1 MRTLAHF
8 DFKDKRVLLR
18 ADLDVP
24 IDDKTGEITDDFR
37 LKLAVPTI
45 KHLLKKKAKQI
56 IIMGHMDSPE
66 GKVVENLKMDKVA
79 LRLIRLL
86 KRNVYKTR
94 DCINIKI
101 PPDEK
106 VVLLENLRFHAEEE
120 KNDDLFAQ
128 QLSAYADI
136 YVNNAF
142 ATCHRAHASMHAI
155 TKYLPGCVGLQ
166 VQKEVENLDISKMQ
180 KPIVA
185 ILGGAKL
192 KTKIP
197 IIKKMLLQADKVLV
211 GGGMIFT
218 FYAAKRWEIGNSLC
232 DNDYLDDA
240 RMMINNEKLVLPRDI
255 VIAKASLTE
264 GIATVPAD
272 KIPKDMIGLDIGE
285 LSVAEFKMEL
295 NNARTIIWNGPL
307 GYYEKKP
314 FDNATIEIAK
324 YLGTLDCNKIVGG
337 GDTADLIHKEG
348 LDKNFSFISSGGGAS
363 LELLS
368 GKELVAIK
376 ALEEQKV

>member
-24 IDDKTGEITDDFR
+24 LDDNGDVKDDFR
-37 LKLAVPTI
+37 LKLLVPTV
-45 KHLLKKKAKQI
+45 KLLLKKKAKQI

-66 GKVVENLKMDKVA
+66 GKVVDKLKMDKVA
-79 LRLIRLL
+79 LRLIKLL
-86 KRNVYKTR
+86 GRSVYKTR
-94 DCINIKI
+94 DCIKIKI

-120 KNDDLFAQ
+120 KNDDAFAS
-128 QLSAYADI
+128 QLACYADI

-155 TKYLPGCVGLQ
+155 TKFLPGCVGLQ
-166 VQKEVENLDISKMQ
+166 VQKEIENLDISKMQ

-185 ILGGAKL
+185 LLGGAKL

-197 IIKKMLLQADKVLV
+197 IIQRMLVLADKVLV
-211 GGGMIFT
+211 GGAMIFT
-218 FYAAKRWEIGNSLC
+218 FYVAKRLEIGQSLC
-232 DNDYLDDA
+232 DNDYLDNA
-240 RMMINNEKLVLPRDI
+240 RIMLNNDKLVLPRDI
-255 VIAKASLTE
+255 VVAKASLTE
-264 GIATVPAD
+264 GIKTVPYD
-272 KIPKDMIGLDIGE
+272 KMPKDMIGLDVGEMTIAEFEQE
-285 LSVAEFKMEL
+285 LSKA
-295 NNARTIIWNGPL
+295 ATIIWNGPL

-314 FDNATIEIAK
+314 FDKATIEIAK
-324 YLGTLDCNKIVGG
+324 FIAELNCNKIVGG
-337 GDTADLIHKEG
+337 GDTADVLHAMD
-348 LDKNFSFISSGGGAS
+348 LDEKYSFISSGGGAA
-363 LELLS
+363 LEILS

-376 ALEEQKV
+376 ALEEQKL